1 LSEPDES
8 DAPSILI
15 VDDNHSFVELVAG
28 IVSRCYPLARIGRA
42 ASGEEAI
49 GVVKQG
55 LWDVVL
61 LDYRLPDID
70 GLEVL
75 AEIRKH
81 LIDVAVV
88 MITGE
93 GDENLAVD
101 LFRMGAW
108 DYLVKGSINAQT
120 LERSI
125 GQALLRR
132 MLAREPGSDAV
143 GTTGHQLEERGRALD
158 IAYDKLRQKKEQLR
172 LLSDSL
178 EETIQERT
186 AELKATTA
194 FLNEVLA
201 STTDY
206 FIIACNS
213 AGVILSFNMGAE
225 SLFGIDAVEV
235 IGRRHFRTLF
245 SELSEPGAAEAL
257 QREVAAGLSPQLE
270 LVGVVGEVDGFV
282 AKVSFSKFEGGGGTG
297 AEDIQD
303 GLVIIGSDVTREREL
318 EAENLEY
325 IRQIEEANQ
334 HLRFSNERILEATRL
349 KDQFL
354 ANVSHELRTPLNAIM
369 GYADLLDGG
378 IYGGLADKQSTAV
391 NSISARAG
399 DLLALIND
407 ILDLARIEAGM
418 ADLRLE
424 HFTVGDLIREVVETG
439 EVLGLEKQVGVS
451 WIDDGCAD
459 VVLHTDRQ
467 KLQQILLNLVNNGV
481 KFSTSG
487 TLRIHSTAL
496 PDENVELSVT
506 DTGIGIPPDEL
517 EFIFDEFRQ
526 VDGSSTR
533 KYGGS
538 GLGLTISRKLAQLLG
553 GDVSVV
559 SEVGVGSTFR
569 LIVAR
574 EATIASP
581 LRESRPFHGDDSGY

>member
-1 LSEPDES
+1 MIESEES
-8 DAPSILI
+8 EAPSILV

-28 IVSRCYPLARIGRA
+28 ILGRCYPLARIGRA
-42 ASGEEAI
+42 SSGEEAI
-49 GVVKQG
+49 SIIKEEP
-55 LWDVVL
+55 WDVVL

-75 AEIRKH
+75 AEIRKN

-93 GDENLAVD
+93 GDETLAVD

-108 DYLVKGSINAQT
+108 DYLVKGSIDAQS
-120 LERSI
+120 LERSV

-132 MLAREPGSDAV
+132 TLAREPGSSV
-143 GTTGHQLEERGRALD
+143 FGSTGHQLEERSRALD

-206 FIIACNS
+206 FIVACNS

-225 SLFGIDAVEV
+225 SLFGINSDEV

-245 SELSEPGAAEAL
+245 AELAEPGAAEAL
-257 QREVAAGLSPQLE
+257 QEQVASGSSPQLE
-270 LVGVVGEVDGFV
+270 LVGVVGEDDGFV
-282 AKVSFSKFEGGGGTG
+282 AKVSFSKFEGGGGKDQ
-297 AEDIQD
+297 ENIQD
-303 GLVIIGSDVTREREL
+303 GLVIIGSDVTHERQL

-325 IRQIEEANQ
+325 IRHIEEVNR
-334 HLRFSNERILEATRL
+334 HLRFSNEQILEANRL

-354 ANVSHELRTPLNAIM
+354 ANVSHELRTPLNAII

-378 IYGGLADKQSTAV
+378 IYGALIEKQGAAV
-391 NSISARAG
+391 KSISARAG
-399 DLLALIND
+399 DLLTLIND

-418 ADLRLE
+418 VDLRVE
-424 HFTVGDLIREVVETG
+424 RFAVGDLLRDVVETG
-439 EVLGLEKQVGVS
+439 KVLGLEKQVEVDWTDS
-451 WIDDGCAD
+451 GCAD
-459 VVLHTDRQ
+459 VVMHTDRQ

-481 KFSTSG
+481 KFSSAG
-487 TLRIHSTAL
+487 TVRIHSSVL
-496 PDENVELSVT
+496 SEENVEITVT

-533 KYGGS
+533 QYGGS
-538 GLGLTISRKLAQLLG
+538 GLGLTISRKLARLLG
-553 GDVSVV
+553 GAVSVV
-559 SEVGVGSTFR
+559 SEVGVGSTFSV
-569 LIVAR
+569 LVAR
-574 EATIASP
+574 EAPTPLTLGEPSSP
-581 LRESRPFHGDDSGY
+581 YSGDIGS